1 MSYTNLTIKQRNT
14 IEALTKESYSTRSIA
29 AIIKVHHS
37 TIARE
42 LKRCPKDQYS
52 AEAAQLNADTEK
64 TKRGRKSILTDVLA
78 KLIESKL
85 NETWSPEQI
94 IGRGICNV
102 KSFKTIYNWIH
113 AKLLTISTKV
123 LRRKGKL
130 PKTAETRGKYTVG
143 PTIHD
148 RPAEA
153 DSREEFGHWE
163 LDSVLSSRGES
174 TSCLA
179 TFTERKTRFN
189 IAVRM
194 PNRKKET
201 MLLAI
206 QNTINTYG
214 IQAFKSFTADRG
226 KEFAEYKVII
236 EDGIEFY
243 FADAYSAWQRG
254 TNENAN
260 GLIREFFPKKT
271 NFEKVSDYEVAKAI
285 HLINNRP
292 RKVLGFKTATEA
304 FIEEIQK
311 LNLVSH

>member
-1 MSYTNLTIKQRNT
+1 MSYTNLTIEQRNVV
-14 IEALTKESYSTRSIA
+14 EALCKKSYSTRAIA
-29 AIIKVHHS
+29 KIVEVHHS

-42 LKRCPKDQYS
+42 LKRCPEGKYS
-52 AEAAQLNADTEK
+52 AEQAQTHADTSK
-64 TKRGRKSILTDVLA
+64 SKRGRKSILNDEIA
-78 KLIESKL
+78 NLIEDKL
-85 NETWSPEQI
+85 NMTWSPEQI
-94 IGRGICNV
+94 VGRNICIV
-102 KSFKTIYNWIH
+102 KSFKTIYNWLH
-113 AKLLTISTKV
+113 AKSLRVSTEV
-123 LRRKGKL
+123 LRRKGKA
-130 PKTAETRGKYTVG
+130 PKSAETRGKFTVG

-148 RPAEA
+148 RSEKAN
-153 DSREEFGHWE
+153 SRQEFGHWE
-163 LDSVLSSRGES
+163 LDSVVSSRGES

-201 MLLAI
+201 MLTAI
-206 QNTINTYG
+206 QNTIATYG
-214 IQAFKSFTADRG
+214 IHAFKSFTADRG
-226 KEFAEYKVII
+226 KEFAEYKIII
-236 EDGIEFY
+236 ENGIEFY

-271 NFEKVSDYEVAKAI
+271 NFENVSDYEVAKSV

-292 RKVLGFKTATEA
+292 RKVLGYKTATEA